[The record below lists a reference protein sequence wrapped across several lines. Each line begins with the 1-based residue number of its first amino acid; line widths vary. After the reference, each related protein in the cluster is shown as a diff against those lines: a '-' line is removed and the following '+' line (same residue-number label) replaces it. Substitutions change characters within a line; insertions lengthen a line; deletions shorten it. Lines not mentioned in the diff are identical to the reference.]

1 MDAMREMR
9 MKTKMD
15 RHRLR
20 RRGQMEM
27 MREVLD
33 ALGLW
38 LCIKKIMARKFDI
51 NGRMTVT
58 WFLRLTARITPG
70 GGSEYRIDGKQVSA
84 ADYQHA
90 LEKHNILIKA
100 RNFLVFQV
108 CPISVHR

>member
-1 MDAMREMR
+1 MALTDAMKS
-9 MKTKMD
+9 KTTRKMD
-15 RHRLR
+15 QHRLR
-20 RRGQMEM
+20 RRGRVAM

-38 LCIKKIMARKFDI
+38 LYTKKIMARRFDI
-51 NGRMTVT
+51 NERMSPTT
-58 WFLRLTARITPG
+58 CPRLINRITPG

-84 ADYQHA
+84 ADYQQA

-108 CPISVHR
+108 LQN